1 MGVGRGCD
9 LARHGLVNGPLRGA
23 VCVCVCVRVCVCVC
37 VCVYV
42 CVCACVFVCVQ
53 HWLAARDLSVRDRT
67 ALRPM
72 GSGGAST
79 LECKLIGR
87 EVVGQMDA
95 YRDRWSDR

>member
-1 MGVGRGCD
+1 MSITSVKGRM
-9 LARHGLVNGPLRGA
+9 
-23 VCVCVCVRVCVCVC
+23 CVC

-42 CVCACVFVCVQ
+42 YVCASVCVCVCTTLVG
-53 HWLAARDLSVRDRT
+53 RT
-67 ALRPM
+67 GSQCTGSDSAQTL

-95 YRDRWSDR
+95 YRDR